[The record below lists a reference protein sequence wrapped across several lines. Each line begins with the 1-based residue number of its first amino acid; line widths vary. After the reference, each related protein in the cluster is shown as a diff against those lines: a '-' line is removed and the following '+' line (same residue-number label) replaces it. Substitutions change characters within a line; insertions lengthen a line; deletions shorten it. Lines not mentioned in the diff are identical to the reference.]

1 MATDVLAT
9 QEAEA
14 SVAITL
20 TLIFWNIPVLAAEGK
35 ITHNVRLW
43 IIIYLIEL
51 FIPFKRYLFKVL
63 FCSNVC
69 KIYRHSMPV

>member
-1 MATDVLAT
+1 MATDVSAT

-43 IIIYLIEL
+43 IIIYLIKL
-51 FIPFKRYLFKVL
+51 FIPFQTISFQSVVL
-63 FCSNVC
+63 Q
-69 KIYRHSMPV
+69 